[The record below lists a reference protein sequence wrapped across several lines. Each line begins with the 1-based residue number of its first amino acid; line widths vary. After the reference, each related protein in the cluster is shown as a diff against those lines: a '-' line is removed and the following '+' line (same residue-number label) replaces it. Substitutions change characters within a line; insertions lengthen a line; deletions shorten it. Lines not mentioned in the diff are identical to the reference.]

1 MPAQIIHAK
10 FPFYALHICS
20 GGMPPSS
27 LSPVGSSGSRSRESR
42 PCGLSDP
49 ELETCSES
57 FVDELLRGFR
67 IFLMNLPAL
76 GPLSAKMEA
85 ASKLPQR
92 AILAAL
98 RSMTDE
104 ITVAILLDEPSASA
118 ADDLVS
124 SLAKEYGIDLA
135 CAELAPEDLQKCA
148 KWLIC
153 IASFFADQEFA

>member
-1 MPAQIIHAK
+1 MP
-10 FPFYALHICS
+10 S
-20 GGMPPSS
+20 SS
-27 LSPVGSSGSRSRESR
+27 LSPVGSSGSSGLAR

-49 ELETCSES
+49 ELETSSES

-67 IFLMNLPAL
+67 LYLMGLPAL

-85 ASKLPQR
+85 AAKLPQR

-118 ADDLVS
+118 AAADALVRN
-124 SLAKEYGIDLA
+124 LAAEYNIDLG
-135 CAELAPEDLQKCA
+135 ELTPEEITKCA
-148 KWLIC
+148 KWLTV
-153 IASFFADQEFA
+153 IASYFADQEFA

>member
-1 MPAQIIHAK
+1 MSRSA
-10 FPFYALHICS
+10 C
-20 GGMPPSS
+20 GMPSS
-27 LSPVGSSGSRSRESR
+27 SSPVGSSGSRSLAR

-67 IFLMNLPAL
+67 LYLMNLPAL

-85 ASKLPQR
+85 AAKLPQR

-98 RSMTDE
+98 RSMTCT
-104 ITVAILLDEPSASA
+104 ISLTILVDEPPEAA
-118 ADDLVS
+118 ADELIH
-124 SLAKEYGIDLA
+124 SLAKEYGI
-135 CAELAPEDLQKCA
+135 ELNELTPEEILKCA

-153 IASFFADQEFA
+153 IASYFADQEFA

>member
-1 MPAQIIHAK
+1 M
-10 FPFYALHICS
+10 
-20 GGMPPSS
+20 PSS
-27 LSPVGSSGSRSRESR
+27 SSSPVGSSGLAR

-57 FVDELLRGFR
+57 SESFAEELLRGFR

-104 ITVAILLDEPSASA
+104 ITVAILLDEPPGA
-118 ADDLVS
+118 AAEELVRK
-124 SLAKEYGIDLA
+124 LAAEYNIDLD
-135 CAELAPEDLQKCA
+135 ELSVGDVTKCA
-148 KWLIC
+148 KWLTV
-153 IASFFADQEFA
+153 IASYFADLEIA

>member
-1 MPAQIIHAK
+1 MP
-10 FPFYALHICS
+10 S
-20 GGMPPSS
+20 SS
-27 LSPVGSSGSRSRESR
+27 LSPVGSSGLAR

-49 ELETCSES
+49 ELETFSESSES
-57 FVDELLRGFR
+57 FAEELLRGFR

-104 ITVAILLDEPSASA
+104 ITVAILLDEPPEAA
-118 ADDLVS
+118 ADELVRK
-124 SLAKEYGIDLA
+124 LATEYNIDLGS
-135 CAELAPEDLQKCA
+135 ELAPEDLTKCA
-148 KWLIC
+148 KWLTV
-153 IASFFADQEFA
+153 IASYFADLEFA

>member
-1 MPAQIIHAK
+1 MH
-10 FPFYALHICS
+10 S
-20 GGMPPSS
+20 SS
-27 LSPVGSSGSRSRESR
+27 LSPVGSSGLAR

-57 FVDELLRGFR
+57 FAEELLRGFR

-118 ADDLVS
+118 AAADDLVR

-135 CAELAPEDLQKCA
+135 CAELAPEDLTKCA
-148 KWLIC
+148 KWLTV
-153 IASFFADQEFA
+153 IASYFADLEFS

>member
-1 MPAQIIHAK
+1 MH
-10 FPFYALHICS
+10 S
-20 GGMPPSS
+20 SS
-27 LSPVGSSGSRSRESR
+27 LSPVGSSGLAR

-57 FVDELLRGFR
+57 FVDDLLRGFR

-104 ITVAILLDEPSASA
+104 ITVAILLDEPPEAA
-118 ADDLVS
+118 ADALVR
-124 SLAKEYGIDLA
+124 SLAKEYGIDLS
-135 CAELAPEDLQKCA
+135 CSTGAELAPEDLKKCA
-148 KWLIC
+148 KWLTV
-153 IASFFADQEFA
+153 IASYFADIEVA

>member
-1 MPAQIIHAK
+1 MP
-10 FPFYALHICS
+10 S
-20 GGMPPSS
+20 SS
-27 LSPVGSSGSRSRESR
+27 LSPVGSSGLAR

-57 FVDELLRGFR
+57 SESFVEELLRGFR

-76 GPLSAKMEA
+76 APLSAKMEA

-98 RSMTDE
+98 RSMTCT
-104 ITVAILLDEPSASA
+104 ISLTILVDEPPEAA
-118 ADDLVS
+118 ADDLVR

-135 CAELAPEDLQKCA
+135 CAELAPEDLKKCA

-153 IASFFADQEFA
+153 IASYFADLEFS

>member
-1 MPAQIIHAK
+1 MQRQR
-10 FPFYALHICS
+10 
-20 GGMPPSS
+20 SS
-27 LSPVGSSGSRSRESR
+27 LSPVGSSGLAR

-57 FVDELLRGFR
+57 SESFVDDLLRGFR

-104 ITVAILLDEPSASA
+104 ITVAILLDEPPEAA
-118 ADDLVS
+118 ADDLVR
-124 SLAKEYGIDLA
+124 SLANEYGIDLA
-135 CAELAPEDLQKCA
+135 CAELAPEDLEKCA
-148 KWLIC
+148 TWAVAAGPSDHAI
-153 IASFFADQEFA
+153 S

>member
-1 MPAQIIHAK
+1 MQRQR
-10 FPFYALHICS
+10 S
-20 GGMPPSS
+20 SS
-27 LSPVGSSGSRSRESR
+27 LSPVGSSGLAR

-49 ELETCSES
+49 ELETFSESSES
-57 FVDELLRGFR
+57 FVDDLLRGFR

-76 GPLSAKMEA
+76 APLSAKMEA

-104 ITVAILLDEPSASA
+104 ITVAILLDEPPEAA
-118 ADDLVS
+118 ADELVRK
-124 SLAKEYGIDLA
+124 LATEYNIDLA
-135 CAELAPEDLQKCA
+135 CAELAPEDLEKCA

-153 IASFFADQEFA
+153 IASYFADLEFA

>member
-1 MPAQIIHAK
+1 M
-10 FPFYALHICS
+10 
-20 GGMPPSS
+20 PSS
-27 LSPVGSSGSRSRESR
+27 SSSPVGSSGLAR

-49 ELETCSES
+49 ELETFSES
-57 FVDELLRGFR
+57 SERFVDDLLRGFR

-104 ITVAILLDEPSASA
+104 ITVAILLDEPPEAA
-118 ADDLVS
+118 ADELVRK
-124 SLAKEYGIDLA
+124 LATEYNIDLD
-135 CAELAPEDLQKCA
+135 ELAPEDLTKCA
-148 KWLIC
+148 KWLTV
-153 IASFFADQEFA
+153 IASYFADLEFA

>member
-20 GGMPPSS
+20 GGMPSS
-27 LSPVGSSGSRSRESR
+27 SSSPVGSSGLAR

-49 ELETCSES
+49 ELETFSESSES
-57 FVDELLRGFR
+57 FVEELLRGFR
-67 IFLMNLPAL
+67 IFLMGLPAL
-76 GPLSAKMEA
+76 APLSAKMEA
-85 ASKLPQR
+85 AAALPQR

-118 ADDLVS
+118 ADELVRK
-124 SLAKEYGIDLA
+124 LATEYNIVLD
-135 CAELAPEDLQKCA
+135 ELAQGDIAKCA
-148 KWLIC
+148 KWLTV
-153 IASFFADQEFA
+153 IASYFADLEFA

>member
-1 MPAQIIHAK
+1 MH
-10 FPFYALHICS
+10 S
-20 GGMPPSS
+20 SS
-27 LSPVGSSGSRSRESR
+27 LSPVGYSGLAR

-49 ELETCSES
+49 EQETCSES
-57 FVDELLRGFR
+57 FVDDLLRGFR

-104 ITVAILLDEPSASA
+104 ITVAILLDEPPEAA
-118 ADDLVS
+118 ADALVR
-124 SLAKEYGIDLA
+124 SLAKDYNIDLS
-135 CAELAPEDLQKCA
+135 CSTGAELAPEDLKKCA
-148 KWLIC
+148 KWLTV
-153 IASFFADQEFA
+153 IASYFADIEVA

>member
-1 MPAQIIHAK
+1 MQRQR
-10 FPFYALHICS
+10 
-20 GGMPPSS
+20 SS
-27 LSPVGSSGSRSRESR
+27 LSPVGSSGLAR

-57 FVDELLRGFR
+57 SESFVDDLLRGFR

-118 ADDLVS
+118 ADELVRK
-124 SLAKEYGIDLA
+124 LATEYNIDLD
-135 CAELAPEDLQKCA
+135 ELAPEDLTKCA
-148 KWLIC
+148 KWLTV
-153 IASFFADQEFA
+153 IASYFADIEIA

>member
-1 MPAQIIHAK
+1 MQRQR
-10 FPFYALHICS
+10 
-20 GGMPPSS
+20 SS
-27 LSPVGSSGSRSRESR
+27 SSPVGSSTLAR

-57 FVDELLRGFR
+57 SESFVDDLLRGFR

-98 RSMTDE
+98 RSMTCMHNLTYD
-104 ITVAILLDEPSASA
+104 TSRRATR
-118 ADDLVS
+118 
-124 SLAKEYGIDLA
+124 GG
-135 CAELAPEDLQKCA
+135 CR
-148 KWLIC
+148 
-153 IASFFADQEFA
+153 

>member
-1 MPAQIIHAK
+1 MP
-10 FPFYALHICS
+10 S
-20 GGMPPSS
+20 SS
-27 LSPVGSSGSRSRESR
+27 LSPVGSSGLAR

-49 ELETCSES
+49 ELETFSESSES
-57 FVDELLRGFR
+57 FVDDLLRGFR

-118 ADDLVS
+118 ADALVHK
-124 SLAKEYGIDLA
+124 LATEYNIDLD
-135 CAELAPEDLQKCA
+135 ELTQGDITKCA
-148 KWLIC
+148 KWLTV
-153 IASFFADQEFA
+153 IASYFADQEFA